1 MGDTKFSIVLGGLL
15 AVINNTDK
23 PTIKENGQF
32 EKLPVFCTFYFAIP
46 PSVGS
51 FWQLIIN
58 PPINY
63 YVL

>member
-23 PTIKENGQF
+23 PTIEENGQF

-51 FWQLIIN
+51 F
-58 PPINY
+58 
-63 YVL
+63 